1 MESLNYRVMRRGM
14 DLGRPADVTTSR
26 RIDEL
31 ISHAERL
38 KARRHQGEVGDAD
51 KLIEDLQQENEE
63 LREKLGKALLLLS
76 LYKGRCEQKLN
87 EIKHIEDTSPTTISK
102 RSLLSRYLDLSQ
114 QRIEDPPNRKP
125 AIPKERVTNMWRDRL
140 LKRNSQSPQKKAI
153 EEPNNDVLD
162 LARQLNS
169 RDVKVSKKQPP
180 VEVEEI
186 SLLLSRRL

>member
-1 MESLNYRVMRRGM
+1 M
-14 DLGRPADVTTSR
+14 DFGPTADVTASR

-51 KLIEDLQQENEE
+51 KVIEDLQKENKE

-87 EIKHIEDTSPTTISK
+87 EIKHIEDNSPTTISK

-114 QRIEDPPNRKP
+114 QRNDESPNQKP
-125 AIPKERVTNMWRDRL
+125 SIPKERVTNMWRDRL
-140 LKRNSQSPQKKAI
+140 LKRNSQSPQKKTI